1 MFKGKEGI
9 ALILAMFFVLVISIL
24 LVGILLLNVQEMNA
38 TQFQLDNNKAF
49 YYAEGGVEYGL
60 AQILNNSKNI
70 SPPVDLTLAYKTSIE
85 QSLKDNNSNE
95 DSNLNVLELK
105 VVKPNQS
112 DPTDYK
118 ITCEVGYNK
127 ARRKVTKEIS
137 LLDTSFWDNA
147 MASGRDININN
158 ATIDISG
165 KISANGTVNL
175 GNKVNIVNPPLSYQN
190 NANLSFPSGLFDFY
204 KNSNLFN
211 TYDNVDKFLS
221 DLANIPAGSVILF
234 KGDLHLNNLNFKL
247 LKSITILV
255 DGDLTHDN
263 NASVDIEPGA
273 NSMVLF
279 IAKGTLHINN
289 VNFTASNTIFFL
301 ENTKNSP
308 NAVKLN
314 NISFKLTN
322 GGIYGKGGDIDIV
335 NTFSPYYFNLDRKT
349 WKVSDIL
356 DSSFIYKLKNW
367 SDTD

>member
-1 MFKGKEGI
+1 MEIMFKGKEGI
-9 ALILAMFFVLVISIL
+9 ALVLAMFFVLVISIL
-24 LVGILLLNVQEMNA
+24 LVAILLLNVQEMNA

-60 AQILNNSKNI
+60 AQILNGKTLTELNSLSRDI
-70 SPPVDLTLAYKTSIE
+70 RDSF
-85 QSLKDNNSNE
+85 KDNNINYL
-95 DSNLNVLELK
+95 NLEVE
-105 VVKPNQS
+105 QS
-112 DPTDYK
+112 DLTDYK

-165 KISANGTVNL
+165 KISANETVKL
-175 GNKVNIVNPPLSYQN
+175 GNKVTIVNSLSYQN
-190 NANLSFPSGLFDFY
+190 KANLSFPSELFDFY
-204 KNSNLFN
+204 KNSNLFA
-211 TYDNVDKFLS
+211 TYNNEDEFLS
-221 DLANIPAGSVILF
+221 NLDKIPAGSVVLIE
-234 KGDLHLNNLNFKL
+234 DNLHLNNLNFKL

-255 DGDLTHDN
+255 EGDLTHDN

-279 IAKGTLHINN
+279 IAKGTLHINY
-289 VNFTASNTIFFL
+289 VNFTASNTIFFV
-301 ENTKNSP
+301 ENANNEKD
-308 NAVKLN
+308 AIQLN

-335 NTFSPYYFNLDRKT
+335 NTNLPYYFNLDRGK
-349 WKVSDIL
+349 WNVSDIL

-367 SDTD
+367 RDTD

>member
-9 ALILAMFFVLVISIL
+9 ALVLAMFFVLVISIL
-24 LVGILLLNVQEMNA
+24 LVAILLLNVQEMNA

-60 AQILNNSKNI
+60 AQILNGKTLTELNSLSTDI
-70 SPPVDLTLAYKTSIE
+70 RDSF
-85 QSLKDNNSNE
+85 KDNNINY
-95 DSNLNVLELK
+95 LKLE
-105 VVKPNQS
+105 VEKPNQS

-165 KISANGTVNL
+165 KISANRTVNL
-175 GNKVNIVNPPLSYQN
+175 ENKVNIVNPPLSYQN

-204 KNSNLFN
+204 KNSNLFA
-211 TYDNVDKFLS
+211 TYDNEDEFLS
-221 DLANIPAGSVILF
+221 NLDKIPAGSVVLF
-234 KGDLHLNNLNFKL
+234 KGDLHLNKLNFKL

-308 NAVKLN
+308 NAVELN